1 MPTEGQRTF
10 VDGYWHHVA
19 PSLISDEPD
28 RSDDSTLDALVK
40 LRNRL
45 THFGASDTAVAVEAR
60 AIPVLDLLMRFIDE
74 ELLPNET
81 SDAAA
86 EAWKL
91 REAIRPLVGR
101 VRGLVERRLGPLTE
115 QLEAASTHTLRCLSC
130 GHFATILAA
139 GPDGVGSLGSCLLC
153 GKRYDSFTDALE
165 AHGMGSR
172 YEAVTQGGPPPA
184 YECSECLADEDCVV
198 LTQTAD
204 DPARC
209 GSACGAYTGSKASA
223 ATASGPSTSLSGPIC
238 AATATPANS
247 PSSDR
252 YCPAS
257 SPLSPAVQYRE
268 QDP

>member
-1 MPTEGQRTF
+1 
-10 VDGYWHHVA
+10 
-19 PSLISDEPD
+19 
-28 RSDDSTLDALVK
+28 
-40 LRNRL
+40 
-45 THFGASDTAVAVEAR
+45 
-60 AIPVLDLLMRFIDE
+60 MRFIDE

-91 REAIRPLVGR
+91 REAIRPLVVR

-115 QLEAASTHTLRCLSC
+115 HLEAASTHTLRCLSC

-153 GKRYDSFTDALE
+153 GKTYDSFTDALE

-204 DPARC
+204 DPAGQVWLCLWGVHRLEGIC
-209 GSACGAYTGSKASA
+209 GYCQRAVNFALGTDMCSDCYASELA
-223 ATASGPSTSLSGPIC
+223 
-238 AATATPANS
+238 
-247 PSSDR
+247 
-252 YCPAS
+252 
-257 SPLSPAVQYRE
+257 QF
-268 QDP
+268 